1 MSGTIIYDIIYK
13 KSKKEQM
20 NNMLKRAALLLSGL
34 LLIFTVGCTDV
45 KDEGVEPFALNEVSL
60 TTSEF
65 TINRDRIVSYLK
77 SVDDDSMLYVFR
89 DAAGLD
95 TKGTY
100 PLGGWDSPDVKL
112 RGHTTGHYMT
122 ALAQAYAEN
131 KDEALKEKLDYI
143 VEELGKCQEALP
155 SCSNDMGGKNNEGY
169 LAGYPE
175 KQFILLESFATY
187 GKDDDQIWAPYY
199 TNHKIMAGL
208 IDAYKLAGNEKAL
221 EIVTKMGD
229 WVNGRLSKC
238 TREQLDQMW
247 SIYIAGEFGGMNET
261 MAELYYLTG
270 KEEYITAAKYFDNT
284 KLFNACSAGED
295 ILEDMHA
302 NQHIPQITGSL
313 RMYDQTDEQFYY
325 DVAKNFW
332 DMVVNHRQYCN
343 GGTGEGERFKGRD
356 KIAEHLEGNEA
367 ETCATYNMLKLSR
380 NLFFH
385 DPDVKYM
392 DYYERGLYND
402 ILASLLT
409 ARAGNN
415 VTYFMPLAP
424 GSRKDFGNG
433 YTCCAG
439 TGMENHT
446 KYQDSIYF
454 READNSALYVNL
466 YIPSELNWE
475 EKGFKLRQE
484 TSWPSQQ
491 SSKFIVDDGGRMDI
505 RFRVPYWTESGFTIE
520 INGKTQD
527 IEGKPGSYAS
537 VSRRWKAGDV
547 IVVSYPYSF
556 RLERTPDDSNVGAI
570 FYGPILLVG
579 KDKRMD
585 FIELELNTEDLSQ
598 SIKVTDEE
606 KMTFEVNSVT
616 LVPMYTAS
624 NFRYHAYFRI
634 SDK

>member
-1 MSGTIIYDIIYK
+1 MYK
-13 KSKKEQM
+13 K
-20 NNMLKRAALLLSGL
+20 AALFLTCI
-34 LLIFTVGCTDV
+34 LLIFTVACTAADDN
-45 KDEGVEPFALNEVSL
+45 KGVEPFALNEVSL
-60 TTSEF
+60 SPSEF
-65 TINRDRIVSYLK
+65 TTNRDRMHSYLE
-77 SVDDDSMLYVFR
+77 SVNDDSMLYVFR
-89 DAAGLD
+89 EAAGLD
-95 TKGTY
+95 TTGTY

-122 ALAQAYAEN
+122 ALAQAYAES
-131 KDEALKEKLDYI
+131 KDETFKEKLDYI
-143 VEELGKCQEALP
+143 VEELGKCQDALP
-155 SCSNDMGGKNNEGY
+155 SQSNDMGGKNSEGY

-187 GKDDDQIWAPYY
+187 GTDDDQIWAPYY
-199 TNHKIMAGL
+199 TNHKIMTGL

-221 EIVTKMGD
+221 DIVTKMGD
-229 WVNGRLSKC
+229 WVYGRLSKC
-238 TREQLDQMW
+238 TRGQLDKMW

-261 MAELYYLTG
+261 MAELYNITG
-270 KEEYITAAKYFDNT
+270 KEEYIIAAKYFDNT
-284 KLFNACSAGED
+284 TLFNACASGED

-313 RMYDQTDEQFYY
+313 RIYDQTDEQFYY
-325 DVAKNFW
+325 DVAENFW

-343 GGTGEGERFKGRD
+343 GGTGQKERFKGRD
-356 KIAEHLEGNEA
+356 KIAENLEGREA

-385 DPDVKYM
+385 DPDAKYM
-392 DYYERGLYND
+392 DYYERGLYNG

-409 ARAGNN
+409 VRSGNN

-424 GSRKDFGNG
+424 GSRKEFGNG

-454 READNSALYVNL
+454 KAKDNSALYVNL

-475 EKGFKLRQE
+475 DKKFKLRQE
-484 TSWPSQQ
+484 TSWPNQQ
-491 SSKFIVDDGGRMDI
+491 SSTFTVENGGRMDI
-505 RFRVPYWTESGFTIE
+505 KFRVPYWAENGFSIE
-520 INGKTQD
+520 VNGKIQ
-527 IEGKPGSYAS
+527 EVEAKSGSYAT

-547 IVVSYPYSF
+547 IKVIYPYSL
-556 RLERTPDDSNVGAI
+556 RLERTPDDSTVGSI
-570 FYGPILLVG
+570 FFGPILLVG
-579 KDKRMD
+579 KDRRAD

-598 SIKVTDEE
+598 SITIVDEE
-606 KMTFEVNSVT
+606 AMTFEADSVT
-616 LVPMYTAS
+616 LVPMYTAY
-624 NFRYHAYFRI
+624 NFRYHAYFKI